1 MSGRFPTGFVRALE
15 PDPGVH
21 VDAGALAIGGILL
34 LGCLLAWVA
43 VAFFTSR
50 PRRALRA
57 RSRHSETIARV
68 APSPAAAT
76 GTNFAL
82 TGSEGSSTAAL
93 GTILALAFIVA
104 GLVGATAFS
113 ASLDDLVTDRARF
126 GANYDFAVGDNSGLS
141 TGRPAHRGRRRPRRR
156 RADAHQRDPGPRG
169 CDDDPIDGRR
179 TRPRRARARV
189 LAGRLPTS
197 RDEVALGRVSARD
210 LDVGVGDT
218 VTLRGSRGEASYRVV
233 GLAVVPGAGGNDG
246 VGKGGIVNPEGFAAL
261 ETEPSSSMA
270 AIDLRPGAGR
280 AAAERI
286 AAAANTQFGIEDKP
300 GAILN
305 IQRVRNVPTVL
316 AALLALLALLTLVHA
331 LIVSIQSRR
340 RDVAV
345 LRALGADRRWVARA
359 VHWQATVLTALPLLF
374 AVPIGLVVGGV
385 VFRAFA
391 DRIGAWSDPVLPVVL
406 VLVMMVAFVVI
417 ANVAAVI
424 PARRARR
431 LAPAELL
438 TEE

>member
-1 MSGRFPTGFVRALE
+1 M
-15 PDPGVH
+15 
-21 VDAGALAIGGILL
+21 
-34 LGCLLAWVA
+34 
-43 VAFFTSR
+43 
-50 PRRALRA
+50 
-57 RSRHSETIARV
+57 
-68 APSPAAAT
+68 
-76 GTNFAL
+76 
-82 TGSEGSSTAAL
+82 
-93 GTILALAFIVA
+93 
-104 GLVGATAFS
+104 
-113 ASLDDLVTDRARF
+113 
-126 GANYDFAVGDNSGLS
+126 
-141 TGRPAHRGRRRPRRR
+141 
-156 RADAHQRDPGPRG
+156 
-169 CDDDPIDGRR
+169 
-179 TRPRRARARV
+179 
-189 LAGRLPTS
+189 
-197 RDEVALGRVSARD
+197 
-210 LDVGVGDT
+210 
-218 VTLRGSRGEASYRVV
+218 

-246 VGKGGIVNPEGFAAL
+246 IGKGGIVNPDGFAQL

-438 TEE
+438 TDE

>member
-1 MSGRFPTGFVRALE
+1 
-15 PDPGVH
+15 
-21 VDAGALAIGGILL
+21 
-34 LGCLLAWVA
+34 
-43 VAFFTSR
+43 
-50 PRRALRA
+50 
-57 RSRHSETIARV
+57 
-68 APSPAAAT
+68 
-76 GTNFAL
+76 
-82 TGSEGSSTAAL
+82 
-93 GTILALAFIVA
+93 
-104 GLVGATAFS
+104 
-113 ASLDDLVTDRARF
+113 
-126 GANYDFAVGDNSGLS
+126 
-141 TGRPAHRGRRRPRRR
+141 
-156 RADAHQRDPGPRG
+156 
-169 CDDDPIDGRR
+169 
-179 TRPRRARARV
+179 
-189 LAGRLPTS
+189 
-197 RDEVALGRVSARD
+197 
-210 LDVGVGDT
+210 
-218 VTLRGSRGEASYRVV
+218 
-233 GLAVVPGAGGNDG
+233 
-246 VGKGGIVNPEGFAAL
+246 
-261 ETEPSSSMA
+261 MA

-280 AAAERI
+280 AAAARI

-345 LRALGADRRWVARA
+345 LRALGADRRWIARA

-417 ANVAAVI
+417 ANVAAIV